1 MRTWFDAALACGD
14 AAGAWAAAHE
24 LRRLELADALA
35 LCLLL
40 REQQPSLYERAA
52 ARWAARFALE
62 ADAVRLPDLGLAVAA
77 LHALN
82 GAERVAGI
90 AALASL
96 CRQHG
101 RHDIVAV
108 LERWVRAR
116 PG

>member
-1 MRTWFDAALACGD
+1 V
-14 AAGAWAAAHE
+14 
-24 LRRLELADALA
+24 
-35 LCLLL
+35 
-40 REQQPSLYERAA
+40 REQQPLLYVRAA

-82 GAERVAGI
+82 GAERDAGI

-101 RHDIVAV
+101 RHDIVGV
-108 LERWVRAR
+108 LERWARAR